1 MKAYFDKLKFL
12 FLNTK
17 DFFKSVDKEKS
28 YWDILKFYIILVV
41 IVQIVSFLVSIP
53 LFLSNDLFFN
63 LMSIGLV
70 SNIAL
75 SFVTPFIAAAIFNIG
90 VLLYK
95 GKGGYINTF
104 KPTAYSLAI
113 FSIYGFANSVII
125 GVINWFIPPNLD
137 SLLQGGNSLV
147 YSLPATIVS
156 GVISFIALVHF
167 IYAIIKGI
175 CYFQKLNVGKALV
188 SVILIPVVITLII
201 GIIFGAGIAFI
212 LNVLGY

>member
-1 MKAYFDKLKFL
+1 MKAYLDKLKFL

-17 DFFKSVDKEKS
+17 DFFKSIDKEKS
-28 YWDILKFYIILVV
+28 YWDILKFYVILVV

-75 SFVTPFIAAAIFNIG
+75 SFVAPFIAAAILNIG

-95 GKGGYINTF
+95 GKGGYFNTF
-104 KPTAYSLAI
+104 KPTTYSMAI
-113 FSIYGFANSVII
+113 FSIYGFANSVIV

-137 SLLQGGNSLV
+137 LLLQGGNSLV

-156 GVISFIALVHF
+156 GVISFIAIVHF

-175 CYFQKLNVGKALV
+175 CYFQKLSVGKALV
-188 SVILIPVVITLII
+188 SVIVIPVAITLII

-212 LNVLGY
+212 LNALGY